1 MVVLVVKVV
10 RQVVRALSVV
20 MELNQLIPL
29 ELRQQALR
37 LAHVRLRVDVREVC
51 ILQYENEV
59 LGSIQLALHLLRQSK
74 VLLVHL
80 EDSVNRC
87 VQPVKAAP

>member
-20 MELNQLIPL
+20 MELNQLVPL